1 MQAQGHVAVVIP
13 AFNEADALP
22 TFLAEIR
29 SSFAARGIAATM
41 IVVDDASTDGTGPA
55 AAPFADVVRAPQ
67 NRGHGPTAL
76 AAYSAG
82 LASGAEVIVHVD
94 GDGQFHGDDIVR
106 IALAL
111 DRVEA
116 DVVHGVRRGR
126 TDPWFRRCL
135 SAMVRLVVLGVCG
148 RSVPDVNTP
157 LRAYHPASL
166 QQLLDV
172 VPVDALVPHVHF
184 SVAEA
189 RRRLRVRYVPV
200 ASIPRR
206 GAATQGTMWGTG
218 RARRLVPPTRL
229 VRFAAAALGELW
241 RVDIVGGGSV
251 RRAVVRPDAPVG
263 G

>member
-1 MQAQGHVAVVIP
+1 VVIP
-13 AFNEADALP
+13 AFNEADPLP
-22 TFLAEIR
+22 IFLAEIR
-29 SSFAARGIAATM
+29 ESFAKVDAPISM
-41 IVVDDASTDGTGPA
+41 IVVDDASTDETAKVA
-55 AAPFADVVRAPQ
+55 AACSEVISAPR

-76 AAYSAG
+76 AAYAAG

-111 DRVEA
+111 ELTGT

-126 TDPWFRRCL
+126 TDPWFRRGL
-135 SAMVRLVVLGVCG
+135 SVLVRLIVVGVCG

-157 LRAYHPASL
+157 LRAYRPAAL
-166 QQLLDV
+166 RLLLDA
-172 VPVDALVPHVHF
+172 VPADALVPHVHF
-184 SVAEA
+184 SIAEA

-206 GAATQGTMWGTG
+206 GAAAQGTMWGSG
-218 RARRLVPPTRL
+218 RARRLVPPARL
-229 VRFAAAALGELW
+229 VRFAGAALAEVW
-241 RVDIVGGGSV
+241 RIDIVGGLSGRS
-251 RRAVVRPDAPVG
+251 RLRSDAPVG